1 MTDHKQVVDRQFG
14 EQASAY
20 LSSAVHAQGDEFK
33 LLQEAVSKQTH
44 ANVLDLG
51 CGAGHVSFQVAPF
64 VNKVIAYDLSDSML
78 EVVAKASQE
87 KQLKNIET
95 AQGVAE
101 SLPFADNSF
110 DFVFSR
116 YSAHHW
122 QDLGIALREV
132 KRVLKPSGRA
142 AFIDV
147 VSPEQP
153 LLDTYLQTVEV
164 LRDTSH
170 VRDYSVAEWIRQ
182 MGEAGLLVTKH
193 HKQKLRLEFNSWVT
207 RMRTPDVYKS
217 AILSLQQSMAQ
228 EVRDYFEIDKQGSFS
243 TDVVVVWATT
253 L

>member
-14 EQASAY
+14 EQANAY

-64 VNKVIAYDLSDSML
+64 VNKVIAYDLSGSML

-101 SLPFADNSF
+101 SLRFADNSF

-132 KRVLKPSGRA
+132 KRVLKPSGIA

-170 VRDYSVAEWIRQ
+170 VRDYSVAEWIRH

-228 EVRDYFEIDKQGSFS
+228 EVRDYFEIDQQGSFS

>member
-14 EQASAY
+14 EQANAY

-64 VNKVIAYDLSDSML
+64 VNKVIAYDLSGSML

-101 SLPFADNSF
+101 SLPFDDNSF

-132 KRVLKPSGRA
+132 KRVLKPSGIA

>member
-14 EQASAY
+14 EQANAY
-20 LSSAVHAQGDEFK
+20 LSSVVHAQGDEFK

-64 VNKVIAYDLSDSML
+64 VNKVIAYDLSGSML

-101 SLPFADNSF
+101 SLPFDDNSF

-132 KRVLKPSGRA
+132 KRVLKPSGIA

-243 TDVVVVWATT
+243 TDVVVVWVTT

>member
-14 EQASAY
+14 EQANAY

-51 CGAGHVSFQVAPF
+51 CGAGHVSFQVASF
-64 VNKVIAYDLSDSML
+64 VNKVIAYDLSGSML

-132 KRVLKPSGRA
+132 KRVLKPSGIA

-207 RMRTPDVYKS
+207 RMRTPDVYKN

-228 EVRDYFEIDKQGSFS
+228 EVRDYFEIDQQGSFS